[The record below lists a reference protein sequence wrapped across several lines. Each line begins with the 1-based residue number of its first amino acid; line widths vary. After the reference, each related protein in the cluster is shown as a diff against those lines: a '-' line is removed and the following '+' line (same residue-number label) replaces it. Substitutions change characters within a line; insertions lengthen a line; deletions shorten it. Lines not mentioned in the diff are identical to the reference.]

1 MFKKML
7 QVSSA
12 IGRGPAAEELSAT
25 PSGLSSPTISDRER
39 IEPTPSP
46 GPNPATTKLPS
57 FDDIYRRSPCKT
69 ATTTAEYTI
78 LKVADMVSSEDLHGL
93 SPAARHSAL
102 MMALKAAGIAV
113 EDMLQDAVQRQRS
126 LNECEEVQLQR
137 LQEFEAAKQREN
149 ERLSNEMETICGQYR
164 TRIAAG
170 VQEIEREREA
180 FRDWQD
186 RKNREQRRIAEA
198 AAACVSEDAASSS
211 HPSVTHLLEKGMGRL
226 RESA

>member
-7 QVSSA
+7 QVSHA
-12 IGRGPAAEELSAT
+12 LGRGSDSVEEPNAT
-25 PSGLSSPTISDRER
+25 PSGLSSPTYNDRDR
-39 IEPTPSP
+39 IESTPKP
-46 GPNPATTKLPS
+46 VATKLPS
-57 FDDIYRRSPCKT
+57 FDEIYRRSTCRS

-78 LKVADMVSSEDLHGL
+78 LKVADMVNSHDLHGL

-126 LNECEEVQLQR
+126 LNECEEAQLHR
-137 LQEFEAAKQREN
+137 LQEYEGVKLREN
-149 ERLSNEMETICGQYR
+149 ERLANEMETICSQYR

-170 VQEIEREREA
+170 VEEIDREREA
-180 FRDWQD
+180 FRDWQE
-186 RKNREQRRIAEA
+186 RKVREQRRIAEA
-198 AAACVSEDAASSS
+198 AAACVSDDAASSS
-211 HPSVTHLLEKGMGRL
+211 HPSVTHLLEKGVGRM

>member
-12 IGRGPAAEELSAT
+12 LGRGLASEEEPNAT
-25 PSGLSSPTISDRER
+25 PSGLSSPTFSDRDRMEA
-39 IEPTPSP
+39 PPKPVT
-46 GPNPATTKLPS
+46 AKLPS
-57 FDDIYRRSPCKT
+57 FDDIYRKSPCKS

-78 LKVADMVSSEDLHGL
+78 LKVADMVNSDDLHGL

-102 MMALKAAGIAV
+102 MMALKAAGVAV
-113 EDMLQDAVQRQRS
+113 EDMLQDAVQRQRV
-126 LNECEEVQLQR
+126 LNENEDAQLQR

-149 ERLSNEMETICGQYR
+149 ERLANEMETTCTQYR

-170 VQEIEREREA
+170 VEEMERERDA
-180 FRDWQD
+180 FRNWQE
-186 RKNREQRRIAEA
+186 RKVREQRRIAEA
-198 AAACVSEDAASSS
+198 AAACVSDDLASSS
-211 HPSVTHLLEKGMGRL
+211 NVSVTHLLEKGIARR

>member
-12 IGRGPAAEELSAT
+12 LGRGSAGMEEPNAT
-25 PSGLSSPTISDRER
+25 PSGLSTPPYSDQDR
-39 IEPTPSP
+39 IEIPPKP
-46 GPNPATTKLPS
+46 ITTKLPS
-57 FDDIYRRSPCKT
+57 FDDIYRKSPCKS

-78 LKVADMVSSEDLHGL
+78 LKVADMVNSDDLHGL

-113 EDMLQDAVQRQRS
+113 EDMLQDAVQRQRV
-126 LNECEEVQLQR
+126 LNETEEAQLHR
-137 LQEFEAAKQREN
+137 LQEFESLKMREN
-149 ERLSNEMETICGQYR
+149 ERLSNEMESICSQYR

-170 VQEIEREREA
+170 VEEIERERESL
-180 FRDWQD
+180 RDWQE
-186 RKNREQRRIAEA
+186 RKAREQRRIAEA
-198 AAACVSEDAASSS
+198 ASACVADDSASSS
-211 HPSVTHLLEKGMGRL
+211 NASVTHLLEKGIARL

>member
-12 IGRGPAAEELSAT
+12 LGRGSADVEEPSAT
-25 PSGLSSPTISDRER
+25 PSGLSSPTFSDRDRMEL
-39 IEPTPSP
+39 PPKP
-46 GPNPATTKLPS
+46 LTTKLPS
-57 FDDIYRRSPCKT
+57 FDDIYRRSTCKS

-78 LKVADMVSSEDLHGL
+78 LKVADMVTSDDLHGL
-93 SPAARHSAL
+93 SPSARHSAL
-102 MMALKAAGIAV
+102 MMALKAAGVAV
-113 EDMLQDAVQRQRS
+113 EDMLQDAVQRQRL
-126 LNECEEVQLQR
+126 LNECEGAQLQR
-137 LQEFEAAKQREN
+137 LQEFEAIKLREN

-170 VQEIEREREA
+170 VEEIEREREG

-186 RKNREQRRIAEA
+186 RKAREQRRIAEA
-198 AAACVSEDAASSS
+198 AAACVCDDAASSS
-211 HPSVTHLLEKGMGRL
+211 NVSVTHLLEKGVARL